1 MDATTEMMDSS
12 SQGEYVYEKILIFEK
27 VDGSETSVAVIITPP
42 GSDAHLQPGAAFDD
56 QGRLTPEWGPIVWS
70 AVFYSGPV
78 DGGLVWSEIQ
88 YVEDRPEGSEEVA
101 LEGPHEYVLGQFS
114 PPSSIL
120 GTGTWMLSAGVLRT
134 DAGASRMEER
144 VVSWNAAETLA
155 YVTDDIVSPDP
166 SLPSIVSSGDSVN
179 DDGPSTPD

>member
-1 MDATTEMMDSS
+1 MMDSS
-12 SQGEYVYEKILIFEK
+12 SQGEYVYERVLIFEK

-42 GSDAHLQPGAAFDD
+42 GSEAHLQPGAAFND
-56 QGRLTPEWGPIVWS
+56 QGRLTQEWGLIVWS

-88 YVEDRPEGSEEVA
+88 DVEDRPEGTEEVA
-101 LEGPHEYVLGQFS
+101 LSAPYEYKLNQFS
-114 PPSSIL
+114 PPSTIL
-120 GTGTWMLSAGVLRT
+120 GKGMWMLSIGVLRT
-134 DAGASRMEER
+134 DAGASRLEDR
-144 VVSWNAAETLA
+144 VVSWNEDRTLA
-155 YVTDDIVSPDP
+155 YVTGDIVSPEP